1 MASTSNKEQ
10 FKRLIVF
17 FATVVII
24 ACMAFSFIFVWQ
36 NIYNVNFGEQIGD
49 TYYFWQKGNI
59 LLLFVYA
66 LIYAVFSKSFN
77 GFGIGYLKTAGLIGS
92 QILGILGTNAVTYI
106 VISLLGRGMV
116 NVFPLM
122 ALTVYQWVLSAI
134 WAWGANFI
142 YSQIYPPRK
151 MIIVYGNTN
160 ARDLVIKMSQRMDKY
175 LICSSVSITEDL
187 ETIKEK
193 ITEFESVIIC
203 DVPSNLRNQI
213 LKFTYEKSI
222 RTYITPKISDLII
235 RGSEEIHLFDTPLL
249 LSRNLGLSFEQR
261 LIKRTM
267 DFLMAL
273 VCFIIASPFM
283 AVTALA
289 IKLYDKGPVLY
300 SQERLTLDGKIFKVY
315 KFRSMIV
322 DAEKDGKAVLAKQG
336 DDRITP
342 VGKIIR
348 KIRFDELPQLLNIL
362 KGDMSFVGPRP
373 ERPSIAKQ
381 YEETIPEFKYRLKAK
396 AGLTG
401 YAQVMGKY
409 NTTPY
414 DKLKLD
420 LMYIERQSIVLD
432 IQILLLTIKTLF
444 TPDATE
450 GVTNDTAISDSHKLT
465 PKGEEKQEEKS
476 EEDATKREQEKEVTT
491 V

>member
-1 MASTSNKEQ
+1 MAMTSNKEQ
-10 FKRLIVF
+10 FKKLIVF

-24 ACMAFSFIFVWQ
+24 ACMSLSFIFVWQ
-36 NIYNVNFGEQIGD
+36 NIYNTNFGEQIGD

-59 LLLFVYA
+59 LLLCVYA
-66 LIYAVFSKSFN
+66 LIYALLTKSFN
-77 GFGIGYLKTAGLIGS
+77 GFGIGYLKTSGIIGS
-92 QILGILGTNAVTYI
+92 QTLGLISTNAVSYL
-106 VISLLGRGMV
+106 VISLLGRNMV
-116 NVFPLM
+116 SAVPMVFLTLYQGVLM
-122 ALTVYQWVLSAI
+122 AI
-134 WAWGANFI
+134 WAWGANYI
-142 YSQIYPPRK
+142 YSKIYPPRK

-160 ARDLVIKMSQRMDKY
+160 ARDLVTKMSARVDKY
-175 LICSSVSITEDL
+175 LICSSVSISEDI
-187 ETIKEK
+187 EVIKEK
-193 ITEFESVIIC
+193 ILEYESVIIC
-203 DVPSNLRNQI
+203 EVPSNLRNQL
-213 LKFTYEKSI
+213 LKFTYDKSI
-222 RTYITPKISDLII
+222 RTYVTPKISDLII

-267 DFLMAL
+267 DLIMAIICL
-273 VCFIIASPFM
+273 VIASPFM
-283 AVTALA
+283 VATAIA
-289 IKLYDKGPVLY
+289 IKLYDHGPVFY

-322 DAEKDGKAVLAKQG
+322 NAEKDGKAVLAK
-336 DDRITP
+336 DNDSRITP
-342 VGKIIR
+342 VGKFIR
-348 KIRFDELPQLLNIL
+348 KIRFDELPQLINIL

-420 LMYIERQSIVLD
+420 LMYIERQSIILD
-432 IQILLLTIKTLF
+432 IQILFLTVKTIF

-450 GVTNDTAISDSHKLT
+450 GVTSDTAITDSHKLD
-465 PKGEEKQEEKS
+465 PNPHNGENLTY
-476 EEDATKREQEKEVTT
+476 TKN
-491 V
+491 

>member
-1 MASTSNKEQ
+1 MATTSDKDQ
-10 FKRLIVF
+10 FKKLIVF

-24 ACMAFSFIFVWQ
+24 ACMSLSFIFVWQ
-36 NIYNVNFGEQIGD
+36 NIYNTNFGEQIGD

-59 LLLFVYA
+59 LLLCVYA
-66 LIYAVFSKSFN
+66 LIYAVLAKSFN

-92 QILGILGTNAVTYI
+92 QILGIISTNAVSYL
-106 VISLLGRGMV
+106 VISLLGRTMV
-116 NVFPLM
+116 SVVPLLI
-122 ALTVYQWVLSAI
+122 LTVYQGLLAAI
-134 WAWGANFI
+134 WAWGANYI
-142 YSQIYPPRK
+142 YSKIYPPKK

-160 ARDLVIKMSQRMDKY
+160 ARDLVTKMSARVDKY
-175 LICSSVSITEDL
+175 LICSSVSISEDI
-187 ETIKEK
+187 EVIKEK
-193 ITEFESVIIC
+193 ILDYESVIIC
-203 DVPSNLRNQI
+203 DVPSNLRNQL
-213 LKFTYEKSI
+213 LKFTYDKSI

-267 DFLMAL
+267 DLIMAI
-273 VCFIIASPFM
+273 VCLIIASPFM
-283 AVTALA
+283 IVTALA
-289 IKLYDKGPVLY
+289 IKLYDKGPVFY
-300 SQERLTLDGKIFKVY
+300 SQERLTLDGKVFKVY

-322 DAEKDGKAVLAKQG
+322 NAEKDGKAVLAKDN

-342 VGKIIR
+342 VGKFIR
-348 KIRFDELPQLLNIL
+348 KVRFDELPQLINIL

-432 IQILLLTIKTLF
+432 IQILFLTVKTIF

-450 GVTNDTAISDSHKLT
+450 GVTNDTAITDSHKLE
-465 PKGEEKQEEKS
+465 PNHKNEEEKQT
-476 EEDATKREQEKEVTT
+476 ANV
-491 V
+491 

>member
-17 FATVVII
+17 FATIVII
-24 ACMAFSFIFVWQ
+24 ACMALSFIFVWQ
-36 NIYNVNFGEQIGD
+36 NIYNSNFGEQIGD

-59 LLLFVYA
+59 LLLCVYA
-66 LIYAVFSKSFN
+66 LIYACLAKSFN

-92 QILGILGTNAVTYI
+92 QILGIISTNAVSYL
-106 VISLLGRGMV
+106 VISLLGRQLV
-116 NVFPLM
+116 SVVPLM
-122 ALTVYQWVLSAI
+122 ALTIYQGLLASI

-160 ARDLVIKMSQRMDKY
+160 ARDLVTKMSARVDKY
-175 LICSSVSITEDL
+175 LICSSVSISEDI
-187 ETIKEK
+187 EIIKEK
-193 ITEFESVIIC
+193 ILEYESVIIC

-213 LKFTYEKSI
+213 LKFTYDKSI
-222 RTYITPKISDLII
+222 RTYVTPKISDLII

-267 DFLMAL
+267 DLIMSIICL
-273 VCFIIASPFM
+273 VIASPFM
-283 AVTALA
+283 IITALA
-289 IKLYDKGPVLY
+289 IKLYDKGPILY
-300 SQERLTLDGKIFKVY
+300 SQERLTLDGKVFKVY

-322 DAEKDGKAVLAKQG
+322 DAEKDGKAVLAK
-336 DDRITP
+336 DNDSRITP
-342 VGKIIR
+342 VGKFIR
-348 KIRFDELPQLLNIL
+348 KIRFDELPQLINIL

-432 IQILLLTIKTLF
+432 IQILFLTVKTIF

-450 GVTNDTAISDSHKLT
+450 GVTNDTAISDSHKIT
-465 PKGEEKQEEKS
+465 PKS
-476 EEDATKREQEKEVTT
+476 ENIKENESSNDEKELTT